1 MPWPTSLLGPVL
13 MYKAV
18 CASLILEL
26 VKSLE
31 ETFCPPQ
38 HLPEG
43 VSALTKVAGS
53 SSAITGLC
61 LLCLNA
67 SSCVLS
73 QGSASK
79 EKPKPASEHF
89 IAEKMKKAYYLTQK
103 IPDQV

>member
-1 MPWPTSLLGPVL
+1 MPRPTSLLGPVL
-13 MYKAV
+13 MHKAV
-18 CASLILEL
+18 GASLILEL

-38 HLPEG
+38 HLPGG

-53 SSAITGLC
+53 SSAMTGLC

-67 SSCVLS
+67 SSCVL
-73 QGSASK
+73 SASK